1 MTTSLYAEAFKYRGS
16 VKRDEAETLVAALG
30 ERHPESRQELAML
43 LAYFMPKAPKG
54 KTVEAWVASAA
65 AKKDIRAYLRF
76 VCATGSEIVA
86 TDGHVLHKAPSELP
100 RGLYDPV
107 SMVKVW
113 DLQEDCEKSPAGHP
127 GKFPD
132 YPRIIPKRDTVP
144 LGWLPQEVISKGC
157 LRVTQGDKTADFIP
171 EQFELAASR
180 CARGSIEGPNDSML
194 FEGDN
199 GEVAVVLPRR
209 TPTTKKA

>member
-1 MTTSLYAEAFKYRGS
+1 MTTSLYADAFKYRGS
-16 VKRDEAETLVAALG
+16 VKKDEAETIVAALG

-54 KTVEAWVASAA
+54 KTVEAWVGSAA

-113 DLQEDCEKSPAGHP
+113 DLQEDCETTPAGHP

-132 YPRIIPKRDTVP
+132 YPRIIPKRQTVP
-144 LGWLPQEVISKGC
+144 LDWLPQDVIDKGR
-157 LRVTQGDKTADFIP
+157 LRVTQGDKSADFIP

-180 CARGSIEGPNDSML
+180 CTRGSIDGPNDATL

-199 GEVAVVLPRR
+199 GEVAVVMPLREP
-209 TPTTKKA
+209 KKK

>member
-199 GEVAVVLPRR
+199 GEVAVVMPRR

>member
-1 MTTSLYAEAFKYRGS
+1 MATSLYAEAFKYRGS
-16 VKRDEAETLVAALG
+16 VKKDEAETIVAALG

-54 KTVEAWVASAA
+54 KTVEAWVGSAA

-113 DLQEDCEKSPAGHP
+113 DLQEDCEASPAGHP

-132 YPRIIPKRDTVP
+132 YPRFIPKRQTAP
-144 LGWLPQEVISKGC
+144 LGWLPQEVIDKGR
-157 LRVTQGDKTADFIP
+157 LRVTQGDKSADFIP

-180 CARGSIEGPNDSML
+180 CTRGSIDGPNDSML

-199 GEVAVVLPRR
+199 GEVAVVMPLRGP
-209 TPTTKKA
+209 KKK

>member
-16 VKRDEAETLVAALG
+16 VKKDQAETIVTALG
-30 ERHPESRQELAML
+30 ERHPESRQELAKL
-43 LAYFMPKAPKG
+43 LAWFMPKAPKG

-113 DLQEDCEKSPAGHP
+113 DLQEDCTTLPPGHP

-132 YPRIIPKRDTVP
+132 YPRIIPKRETAP
-144 LGWLPQEVISKGC
+144 LAWLPQEIIDKGR
-157 LRVTQGDKTADFIP
+157 LRVTQGDKSADFIP

-180 CARGSIEGPNDSML
+180 CIRGSIDGPNDSML

-199 GEVAVVLPRR
+199 GEVAVVMPLREP
-209 TPTTKKA
+209 KKK

>member
-86 TDGHVLHKAPSELP
+86 TDGRVLHKAPSELP

-199 GEVAVVLPRR
+199 GEVAVVMPRR